1 VIRYSLLVAVVVF
14 AVIGVDAWQSM
25 SADEKQI
32 RI

>member
-1 VIRYSLLVAVVVF
+1 MIRYSLLVAVVVF
-14 AVIGVDAWQSM
+14 AVIGVDARQSM